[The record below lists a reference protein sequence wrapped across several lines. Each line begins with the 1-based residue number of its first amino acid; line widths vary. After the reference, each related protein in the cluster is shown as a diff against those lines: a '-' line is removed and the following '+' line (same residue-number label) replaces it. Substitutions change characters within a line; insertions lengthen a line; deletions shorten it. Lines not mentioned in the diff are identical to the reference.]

1 MVLYCTFCVHRYLL
15 TVKNGF
21 SLKIKDGP
29 DLAVS
34 PSEIPG
40 GILVI
45 FYENI
50 DGKIE
55 YAMTNDT
62 LIQP

>member
-1 MVLYCTFCVHRYLL
+1 M

-34 PSEIPG
+34 PSEIPAG
-40 GILVI
+40 MLVI

-50 DGKIE
+50 DGKIV

>member
-1 MVLYCTFCVHRYLL
+1 M

-50 DGKIE
+50 DGKID